1 MKIIF
6 ITFILSIT
14 LSTSASEYFV
24 LSTKNINSENIDKK
38 IVKNIFLG
46 NKIYWE
52 SGKRILPVHLPISSE
67 SFKFFLKDVID
78 MDSNQFLSYWRRKLF
93 SGRAHPPKQLEKDAL
108 IIEFIKS
115 HPDGIG
121 VISKVPKIKNK
132 DIVIIKM

>member
-6 ITFILSIT
+6 LTIL
-14 LSTSASEYFV
+14 LSLSFSPRASEYFV
-24 LSTKNINSENIDKK
+24 LSTKNINSENINKK

-78 MDSNQFLSYWRRKLF
+78 MDSKQFLSYWRRRLF
-93 SGRAHPPKQLEKDAL
+93 SGRAHPPKQLEKDDL

-121 VISKVPKIKNK
+121 VISKKPKKKIE
-132 DIVIIKM
+132 DIVLIKM